1 MDDLTFV
8 DRIVTAAEI
17 AMQYARFLSSSGD

>member
-1 MDDLTFV
+1 MDDLMFV